1 MRTITK
7 VFTDVVSTTM
17 LSQYTAFVA
26 ANKVNVQTIV
36 YYKDGVNHYLVIGYV
51 FTN

>member
-17 LSQYTAFVA
+17 LAQYTAFVS
-26 ANKVNVQTIV
+26 ANKIQVQSLV
-36 YYKDGVNHYLVIGYV
+36 YYKDGVNHYLVLGYV